1 MSSNSRKKRQKPVFE
16 YDDALFDDDLDL
28 EGAEDDIFLMDWES
42 DEKPGRR
49 GRGDARRRI
58 ERHREMQRLYSEL
71 DDWEEFGSRYDM

>member
-1 MSSNSRKKRQKPVFE
+1 MKMSRNSRKKRQKPAFE

-28 EGAEDDIFLMDWES
+28 EGVGDDILDLDWELN
-42 DEKPGRR
+42 EKPGRR
-49 GRGDARRRI
+49 DARRRI